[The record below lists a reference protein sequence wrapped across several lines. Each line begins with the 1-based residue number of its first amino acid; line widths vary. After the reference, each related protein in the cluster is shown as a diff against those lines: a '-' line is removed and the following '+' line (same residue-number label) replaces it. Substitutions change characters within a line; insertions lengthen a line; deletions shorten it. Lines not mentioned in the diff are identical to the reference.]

1 MDKFYY
7 YLNGQEV
14 AVTFYK
20 KEFQKTNQNEFRTG
34 KVIKKVVEFM
44 SNGKAMIIHSTQMQ
58 INVMY

>member
-20 KEFQKTNQNEFRTG
+20 KEFQKTNQNEFRIG

-44 SNGKAMIIHSTQMQ
+44 SNGKAMIIHST
-58 INVMY
+58 